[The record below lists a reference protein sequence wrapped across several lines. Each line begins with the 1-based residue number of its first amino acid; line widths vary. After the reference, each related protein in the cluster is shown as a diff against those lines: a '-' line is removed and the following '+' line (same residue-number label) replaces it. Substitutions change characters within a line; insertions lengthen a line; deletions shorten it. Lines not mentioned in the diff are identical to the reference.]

1 MKTTRRKFIQSTFA
15 TATGLWIIP
24 RHVLGKGFVVPS
36 DQILVGI
43 IGAGMQG
50 RGLQNAICNYPQLRL
65 ISASDV
71 EIEKRQLLAKNAL
84 KKYGRIQPTWNI
96 SSIKLYENYHDLLH
110 ENELNAVVISTPDHW
125 HAKQALE
132 AMDLGL
138 HVFCEKPI
146 SHTIDEG
153 RKMADSAKK
162 NNIVFQTGSMQRSW
176 KHFRHVSELIR
187 NNYLGEIKKIVV
199 YVGDPPIPCNLPEEP
214 VPKTLNWDGWLGP
227 APVRPYNAIL
237 SPSVDVRV
245 YPRWRWYEEYGGGIV
260 ADWGAHMF
268 DIAQWA
274 LGTDHTGPVKIIP
287 PFDNK
292 AKRGLKMYYEN
303 GIEMV
308 HDNQKI
314 FDDQHGIEFFGT
326 EGKMKVAR
334 GLIETEPESIA
345 NIQIKD
351 DDIRLYQSDDHLL
364 DWIHGMKTKNG
375 VITDAEVGHRTA
387 TICQLVNIGYKLNQ
401 PLEWNP
407 IKERFIGNSKA
418 NQLRNKKYRKPFKI

>member
-162 NNIVFQTGSMQRSW
+162 NNTVFQTGSMQRSW

-314 FDDQHGIEFFGT
+314 FDDQHGIEFFGK